1 MKTKNYLVLLGLIT
15 SLSTSAHPVVKLTKS
30 CGGIFGYQYT
40 SKELVQFEGT
50 PSNLGWVIECSG
62 RGFANCPNAGHS
74 LVLNNNITD
83 NLADGYDL
91 AVGDDLIL
99 MAESNISNGI
109 TNGSSTITKQVD
121 GQNFARVYRVN
132 WSSSPTTCNDE
143 SGNPFNVTIN
153 VDVEYVII

>member
-62 RGFANCPNAGHS
+62 RGFANCP
-74 LVLNNNITD
+74 
-83 NLADGYDL
+83 
-91 AVGDDLIL
+91 DDLIL